1 MLVLVVGGA
10 GYVAGLVL
18 PVLAERHTIRI
29 LDRRPPHDGTEHM
42 VGEATDYDVLRTAM
56 DGVDAVVHCAMGVH
70 ATTTPAGAADAFD
83 VNVKS
88 VHLTLRAMHDAGV
101 PHAVHVSSLSVFS
114 DITQRSLD
122 ESVPPDA
129 TDVYGLTK
137 RLGEQVC
144 EAAVREWGLSVNVL
158 RLAWPTPDDVWPA
171 WGVDEPPCLRYAAD
185 GTPMQATA
193 GTDVG
198 HALVAA
204 LDHRAGFGVFT
215 ISGDGSAGHDGSDGS
230 DTSNG
235 SDGPVQRWSTAK
247 AQRVL
252 GWQPTFGRQVR

>member
-18 PVLAERHTIRI
+18 PVLARRHTIRI
-29 LDRRPPHDGTEHM
+29 LDRRPADDGAEQV
-42 VGEATDYDVLRTAM
+42 VGNATDYDMLRRAVE
-56 DGVDAVVHCAMGVH
+56 GVDAVVHCAMGIH

-88 VHLTLRAMHDAGV
+88 VHLTLRAMRDAGV
-101 PHAVHVSSLSVFS
+101 PHAVHISSLSVFS

-122 ESVPPDA
+122 ESTTPDA

-144 EAAVREWGLSVNVL
+144 EAAAREWGLSVNVL

-171 WGVDEPPCLRYAAD
+171 WGVDEQPCRRYAPD
-185 GTPMQATA
+185 GTPILATS
-193 GTDVG
+193 GTDAG
-198 HALVAA
+198 HAVLAA
-204 LDHRAGFGVFT
+204 LDHRAGYQVFT
-215 ISGDGSAGHDGSDGS
+215 ISGDGLA
-230 DTSNG
+230 
-235 SDGPVQRWSTAK
+235 QRWSTAK

-252 GWQPTFGRQVR
+252 GWHPTFG